1 MCGTAH
7 NARDT
12 GVRPMTRNNGYE
24 KKFGD
29 FMKMCEDAQKERVS
43 VVIVSHPAVLG
54 DSYEEII
61 ESLSRLAEANLSLRI
76 VGRDKAE

>member
-7 NARDT
+7 NASDSGAG
-12 GVRPMTRNNGYE
+12 GVVTYE

-29 FMKMCEDAQKERVS
+29 FMKMCDDAQKERVS

-76 VGRDKAE
+76 VGRERAE

>member
-7 NARDT
+7 NAGDT
-12 GVRPMTRNNGYE
+12 GAGISVTYE

-29 FMKMCEDAQKERVS
+29 FMKMCDDAQKERVS

-76 VGRDKAE
+76 AGRERAE

>member
-1 MCGTAH
+1 
-7 NARDT
+7 
-12 GVRPMTRNNGYE
+12 MTYE

-29 FMKMCEDAQKERVS
+29 FMKMCDDARKERVS

-76 VGRDKAE
+76 VGRERAE